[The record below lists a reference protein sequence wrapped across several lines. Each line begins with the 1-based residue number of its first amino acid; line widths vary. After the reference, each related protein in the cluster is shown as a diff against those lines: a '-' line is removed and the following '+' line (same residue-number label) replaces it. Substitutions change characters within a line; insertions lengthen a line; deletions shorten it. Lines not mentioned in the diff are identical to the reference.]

1 MTDDEVIDAVR
12 DYARTHGL
20 PAPATREAITEAE
33 QVIGFP
39 LPSLLHRLYLD
50 VANGGFGPNEGI
62 LGVRGGA
69 SQGDW
74 EDLAEIYQHGPDPS
88 GRIPVGLVPVYDWG
102 CAIWSLVDFRD
113 PAGPMWCND
122 QGELWPQGLNLTEWL
137 SAALTGSLTLD
148 TLLATQPAS

>member
-20 PAPATREAITEAE
+20 PAPATPEAITEAE

-39 LPSLLHRLYLD
+39 LPPLLHRLYLD

-74 EDLAEIYQHGPDPS
+74 RDLAEIHQYGPDPS
-88 GRIPVGLVPVYDWG
+88 GRVPVGLVPVYDWG
-102 CAIWSLVDFRD
+102 CTIWSLVDFRD
-113 PAGPMWCND
+113 PAGPMWCNH
-122 QGELWPQGLNLTEWL
+122 QGELWLQGLNLAEWL
-137 SAALTGSLTLD
+137 SAALAGSLTLD
-148 TLLATQPAS
+148 ALLATQPAS